1 MPVSHMTSHDIA
13 DILKLKFVKYVIS
26 LNKLQTMSEVLM
38 QNFVLR
44 WIVYALCCR
53 SNVRENVA

>member
-1 MPVSHMTSHDIA
+1 MTSHDIA
-13 DILKLKFVKYVIS
+13 HILKLKIVKYVIS
-26 LNKLQTMSEVLM
+26 LNKVQAMSEVLM